1 VDDDKLWKEAAKIKG
16 SHALSLAD
24 AFTVATAKMKKA
36 NLLTGRDAEFQGKEV
51 SIKRII

>member
-1 VDDDKLWKEAAKIKG
+1 
-16 SHALSLAD
+16 
-24 AFTVATAKMKKA
+24 MKKA